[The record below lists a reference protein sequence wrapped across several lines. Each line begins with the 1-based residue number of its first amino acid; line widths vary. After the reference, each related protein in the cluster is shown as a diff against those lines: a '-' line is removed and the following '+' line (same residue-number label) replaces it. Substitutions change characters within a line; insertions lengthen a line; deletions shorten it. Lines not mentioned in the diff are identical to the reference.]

1 MPLICQ
7 LCNQRPATTHV
18 TELGPDGARQEL
30 HLCPECIREHQLDL
44 AAGPP
49 PLAALAGA
57 ATAQE
62 AAAPTAET
70 AAPPALCPTCGLAFD
85 EYASNNLFGCPDCF
99 AAFDRQVAELVQR
112 YHGAL
117 RHAGRVPAGAAVAP
131 QPAKPRRRAPRRDQR
146 AELERRLAEAV
157 AAERY
162 EEAASLRDA
171 LRKAGGGA

>member
-70 AAPPALCPTCGLAFD
+70 AAPPAL
-85 EYASNNLFGCPDCF
+85 
-99 AAFDRQVAELVQR
+99 
-112 YHGAL
+112 
-117 RHAGRVPAGAAVAP
+117 
-131 QPAKPRRRAPRRDQR
+131 
-146 AELERRLAEAV
+146 
-157 AAERY
+157 
-162 EEAASLRDA
+162 
-171 LRKAGGGA
+171 